1 MHQKV
6 CHRRSLRLPGYDYS
20 HGTAY
25 FVTICTADRAPI
37 FGQIVDGTMRFSDAG
52 KMITEEWLKTAR
64 IRTYVELDQ
73 FIVMPNHFHGILLVD
88 REEEGTARR
97 APTVQR
103 FGCPV
108 SSSLPTIIGAF
119 KSAVTNRINALKGT
133 TGNTIWQRNYYEHVI
148 RNEKSLNRIREYI
161 LNNPQT
167 WESDRENPGR
177 TGENDFYRW
186 LANFKSRPGKKIR
199 LR

>member
-1 MHQKV
+1 MPPKV
-6 CHRRSLRLPGYDYS
+6 LHRRSLRLPGYDYS
-20 HGTAY
+20 QGNAY

-52 KMITEEWLKTAR
+52 KIITEEWLKTAR

-97 APTVQR
+97 APTVQQ
-103 FGCPV
+103 FGGPV
-108 SSSLPTIIGAF
+108 SSSLPTIIRAF
-119 KSAVTNRINALKGT
+119 KSAVTNRINTLRASPNNK
-133 TGNTIWQRNYYEHVI
+133 IWQRNYYEHVI
-148 RNEKSLNRIREYI
+148 RSEASLHRIREYI

-167 WESDRENPGR
+167 WELDRENPGR

>member
-6 CHRRSLRLPGYDYS
+6 CHHRSLRLPEYDYCE
-20 HGTAY
+20 GNAY
-25 FVTICTADRAPI
+25 FVTICTVRRTLI
-37 FGQIVDGTMRFSDAG
+37 FGKIINGTMNLSANG
-52 KMITEEWLKTAR
+52 KIVVEEWLKTGSL
-64 IRTYVELDQ
+64 RTYVILDQ
-73 FIVMPNHFHGILLVD
+73 FIVMPNHFHGILLID
-88 REEEGTARR
+88 GEKGGTARR
-97 APTVQR
+97 APTVQQ
-103 FGCPV
+103 FGGPV
-108 SSSLPTIIGAF
+108 SSSLPTIIRAF
-119 KSAVTNRINALKGT
+119 KSAVTNRIDTLRASPNNK
-133 TGNTIWQRNYYEHVI
+133 IWQRNYYEHVI